1 LFIYLFILILIT
13 CITYFRFVYLFIF
26 IQITCIIYFCFV
38 YFFIFIQ
45 ITCIIYFRF
54 VYFFI
59 FIQITCIIY
68 FRFVYLFIFKEI
80 AFIIFFVN
88 VVSNHIAKGFI
99 FNKKI
104 LKNDGSF
111 LYFAHAIMITQ
122 TILISNMPVQIRES
136 ERSCISVIGIT
147 VLPLST
153 IFRLDFGTVPTFGFF
168 NTFFHAIVKK
178 IYVCMLLFI
187 SIF

>member
-1 LFIYLFILILIT
+1 MLLA
-13 CITYFRFVYLFIF
+13 
-26 IQITCIIYFCFV
+26 IIY
-38 YFFIFIQ
+38 
-45 ITCIIYFRF
+45 
-54 VYFFI
+54 
-59 FIQITCIIY
+59 
-68 FRFVYLFIFKEI
+68 
-80 AFIIFFVN
+80 
-88 VVSNHIAKGFI
+88 
-99 FNKKI
+99 
-104 LKNDGSF
+104 
-111 LYFAHAIMITQ
+111 AIMITQ

-153 IFRLDFGTVPTFGFF
+153 VFRLDFGTVPTFGFF